1 MTKDKL
7 DITNMTKDK
16 LDTGLETKEGEPVLK
31 FTNLWNFLIYPAS
44 GFEVW
49 G

>member
-1 MTKDKL
+1 
-7 DITNMTKDK
+7 MTKDK

-44 GFEVW
+44 DFGVR